1 MCKAASIPYE
11 RPKDY
16 YAEMVKTD
24 EHMLKV
30 CASLPP
36 CARGRP
42 GSARVPLS
50 CRCCRRCCC
59 CCCLRVRV
67 QVKRQLL
74 EQAAKV
80 EASEM
85 RRKQRDAKKYGK
97 ALQTERRL
105 EKEKRKHD
113 DLAEITKWRKNK
125 PSGEADRSVCA
136 RVCARACVRV
146 CVRACVRARA
156 CVCVCVC
163 VCFV

>member
-1 MCKAASIPYE
+1 M
-11 RPKDY
+11 
-16 YAEMVKTD
+16 
-24 EHMLKV
+24 
-30 CASLPP
+30 
-36 CARGRP
+36 
-42 GSARVPLS
+42 SA
-50 CRCCRRCCC
+50 
-59 CCCLRVRV
+59 

-125 PSGEADRSVCA
+125 PAGEADRYLSRFVCLMA
-136 RVCARACVRV
+136 APAVLDLGC
-146 CVRACVRARA
+146 
-156 CVCVCVC
+156 
-163 VCFV
+163 

>member
-1 MCKAASIPYE
+1 M
-11 RPKDY
+11 
-16 YAEMVKTD
+16 
-24 EHMLKV
+24 
-30 CASLPP
+30 
-36 CARGRP
+36 
-42 GSARVPLS
+42 SA
-50 CRCCRRCCC
+50 
-59 CCCLRVRV
+59 

-125 PSGEADRSVCA
+125 PAGEADRYLS
-136 RVCARACVRV
+136 
-146 CVRACVRARA
+146 
-156 CVCVCVC
+156 
-163 VCFV
+163 CFVCLKATPSVLDLGC